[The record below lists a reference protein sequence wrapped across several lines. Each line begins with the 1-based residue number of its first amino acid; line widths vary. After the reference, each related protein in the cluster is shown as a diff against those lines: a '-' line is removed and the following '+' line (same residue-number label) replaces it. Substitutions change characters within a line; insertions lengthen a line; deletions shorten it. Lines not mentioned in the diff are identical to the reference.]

1 MFGACA
7 GWGLMSPVGKD
18 AMLHGFDGITM
29 VSFRVAGACLLFW
42 IASLFAPKEQ
52 VPWRDRLMFIGA
64 ALTGLLFN
72 QCCFTIGLSITSPIN
87 ASIVT
92 TSMPI
97 FAMILAAL
105 ILREPI
111 TGKKALG
118 VLMGCSGALILIL
131 SSAAHADARV
141 GDIRG
146 DLLCLFAQF
155 SFALYLSLFN
165 PLIKRYNVF
174 TVNKYMFSWATLML
188 LPLSSYHVYGV
199 ISQPIPLLTW
209 IEVGY
214 VVVCGTFFCYILTM
228 IGQRTLRP
236 TVVSVYNYV
245 QPIVAVAAS
254 LIMMAN
260 AAAPLNTAASPGT
273 AAASSYDE
281 FSILAGMDNGDTDID
296 INMDGQ
302 FDVKDC
308 FYLMAYDYRKELE
321 PAIENNILS
330 IADFDMSGSVDH
342 ADSDILLKYLVTRK
356 KAKGLA
362 SLIARGYER
371 EIATE
376 ALEATLASTPKN
388 VEEESLKKDFF
399 IAKNKFLK
407 FEDLYIRKQKIF
419 AYLARKGYKYEDIKR
434 VIEEEYNEA

>member
-1 MFGACA
+1 MKTSKALIAHLAMFGACA

-97 FAMILAAL
+97 FAMMLAAL

-254 LIMMAN
+254 LIMGISTMKLTHVLAVV
-260 AAAPLNTAASPGT
+260 LV
-273 AAASSYDE
+273 
-281 FSILAGMDNGDTDID
+281 FSGVWLV
-296 INMDGQ
+296 
-302 FDVKDC
+302 VKSKS
-308 FYLMAYDYRKELE
+308 RK
-321 PAIENNILS
+321 
-330 IADFDMSGSVDH
+330 D
-342 ADSDILLKYLVTRK
+342 
-356 KAKGLA
+356 
-362 SLIARGYER
+362 
-371 EIATE
+371 
-376 ALEATLASTPKN
+376 
-388 VEEESLKKDFF
+388 
-399 IAKNKFLK
+399 
-407 FEDLYIRKQKIF
+407 
-419 AYLARKGYKYEDIKR
+419 
-434 VIEEEYNEA
+434 IEEERQEKKNV

>member
-1 MFGACA
+1 MFGACT

-42 IASLFAPKEQ
+42 IASLFATKEQ

-174 TVNKYMFSWATLML
+174 TVNKYMFSWATLIL

-254 LIMMAN
+254 LIMGISTMKLTHVLAVV
-260 AAAPLNTAASPGT
+260 LV
-273 AAASSYDE
+273 
-281 FSILAGMDNGDTDID
+281 FSGVWLV
-296 INMDGQ
+296 
-302 FDVKDC
+302 VKSKS
-308 FYLMAYDYRKELE
+308 RK
-321 PAIENNILS
+321 
-330 IADFDMSGSVDH
+330 D
-342 ADSDILLKYLVTRK
+342 
-356 KAKGLA
+356 
-362 SLIARGYER
+362 
-371 EIATE
+371 
-376 ALEATLASTPKN
+376 
-388 VEEESLKKDFF
+388 
-399 IAKNKFLK
+399 
-407 FEDLYIRKQKIF
+407 
-419 AYLARKGYKYEDIKR
+419 
-434 VIEEEYNEA
+434 IEEERQEKKNV

>member
-254 LIMMAN
+254 LIMGISTMKLTHVLAVV
-260 AAAPLNTAASPGT
+260 LV
-273 AAASSYDE
+273 
-281 FSILAGMDNGDTDID
+281 FSGVWLV
-296 INMDGQ
+296 
-302 FDVKDC
+302 VKSKS
-308 FYLMAYDYRKELE
+308 RKDLE
-321 PAIENNILS
+321 E
-330 IADFDMSGSVDH
+330 
-342 ADSDILLKYLVTRK
+342 
-356 KAKGLA
+356 
-362 SLIARGYER
+362 ER
-371 EIATE
+371 QEK
-376 ALEATLASTPKN
+376 KN
-388 VEEESLKKDFF
+388 V
-399 IAKNKFLK
+399 
-407 FEDLYIRKQKIF
+407 
-419 AYLARKGYKYEDIKR
+419 
-434 VIEEEYNEA
+434 

>member
-245 QPIVAVAAS
+245 QPIVAVVAS
-254 LIMMAN
+254 LIMGISTMKLTHVLAVV
-260 AAAPLNTAASPGT
+260 LV
-273 AAASSYDE
+273 
-281 FSILAGMDNGDTDID
+281 FSGVWLV
-296 INMDGQ
+296 
-302 FDVKDC
+302 VKSKS
-308 FYLMAYDYRKELE
+308 RK
-321 PAIENNILS
+321 
-330 IADFDMSGSVDH
+330 D
-342 ADSDILLKYLVTRK
+342 
-356 KAKGLA
+356 
-362 SLIARGYER
+362 
-371 EIATE
+371 
-376 ALEATLASTPKN
+376 
-388 VEEESLKKDFF
+388 
-399 IAKNKFLK
+399 
-407 FEDLYIRKQKIF
+407 
-419 AYLARKGYKYEDIKR
+419 
-434 VIEEEYNEA
+434 IEEERQEEKNV

>member
-52 VPWRDRLMFIGA
+52 VR

-254 LIMMAN
+254 LIMGISTMKLTHVLAVV
-260 AAAPLNTAASPGT
+260 LV
-273 AAASSYDE
+273 
-281 FSILAGMDNGDTDID
+281 FSGVWLV
-296 INMDGQ
+296 
-302 FDVKDC
+302 VKSKS
-308 FYLMAYDYRKELE
+308 RK
-321 PAIENNILS
+321 
-330 IADFDMSGSVDH
+330 D
-342 ADSDILLKYLVTRK
+342 
-356 KAKGLA
+356 
-362 SLIARGYER
+362 
-371 EIATE
+371 
-376 ALEATLASTPKN
+376 
-388 VEEESLKKDFF
+388 
-399 IAKNKFLK
+399 
-407 FEDLYIRKQKIF
+407 
-419 AYLARKGYKYEDIKR
+419 
-434 VIEEEYNEA
+434 IEEERQEEKIV